1 MLYLFL
7 SFCAGLGITLQ
18 AGLNTQLRT
27 ALDNPVLASLISFAV
42 GSAAL
47 LVCVLVTDGR
57 IPSLTSLT
65 QINWWKWCG
74 GLLGAFY
81 VYAVIM
87 LTPLIGPANMLS
99 LTVLGQLLF
108 SIILEHYGLLGF
120 SIHAASPLR
129 IAGLALLVSGVYL
142 IQKY

>member
-1 MLYLFL
+1 MLYFL
-7 SFCAGLGITLQ
+7 LAFCAGLGITVQ

-47 LVCVLVTDGR
+47 FVCVMATDGR
-57 IPSLTSLT
+57 IPALTSLT
-65 QINWWKWCG
+65 QISWWKWCG

-99 LTVLGQLLF
+99 LTVLGQLLL

-120 SIHAASPLR
+120 TIHAVNPLR
-129 IAGLALLVSGVYL
+129 IAGLALLVTGVYL